1 MADYIMIGGHGKV
14 AMRTTPRLIEE
25 GHSVTAVIRKPEQVQ
40 EVEAVGAKVLLLD
53 IETATVNDF
62 ADAFRGKAGVIWAAG
77 AGGGD
82 PQRTYAVDRD
92 AAQRSIDAAAQAGVD
107 RYVMVSYAGAGPD
120 HGVSK
125 DNAFFPYAESKAA
138 ADAYLRDSGLKY
150 TILGPGLLTL
160 DDPTFKVS
168 LAPETGSVQSA
179 EGGRD
184 TSRSNVAE
192 AILVAVEEAATIGQT
207 IDFYDGDSDIRELFR
222 SL

>member
-25 GHSVTAVIRKPEQVQ
+25 GHTVTAVIRKAEQVQ
-40 EVEAVGAKVLLLD
+40 EVEAVGAKALLLD

-62 ADAFRGKAGVIWAAG
+62 ADAFRGKDGVIWAAG

-92 AAQRSIDAAAQAGVD
+92 AAQRSIDAAVQAGVD

-120 HGVSK
+120 HGVGEDHS
-125 DNAFFPYAESKAA
+125 FFPYAESKSA
-138 ADAYLRDSGLKY
+138 ADAHLRESGLKY
-150 TILGPGLLTL
+150 TILGPGMLTL
-160 DDPTFKVS
+160 DDPTFKIS
-168 LAPETGSVQSA
+168 LAPETGSAQSA

-192 AILVAVEEAATIGQT
+192 AIVVAVEEDATIGQT
-207 IDFYDGDSDIRELFR
+207 IDFYDGDTAIRELFR